1 MKEKWQYIGWS
12 ALAGLFGIALASG
25 VPLASQLIANGLSFS
40 PLALTS
46 SEVYQITAAVAMGS
60 QTGADRGSL
69 NDPIFEPPAVGKAVR
84 ADLEAMLITLYE
96 DGREIDTYPI
106 VSKGRS
112 GTPWETPTG
121 RYRILTREENHFSS
135 IGQVWMP
142 YSMQFFGNF
151 FIHGWPYDQYGQPVP
166 EGYSGGCIRL
176 ATEDAKDIY
185 NFVTL
190 DTVVSVYN
198 ANNGSVLPAEG
209 YELLSV
215 AEPAVSAGA
224 YTVADLET
232 GEIILAKNENQVYP
246 IASLSKLLTALTSLE
261 VINQYQ
267 LASVSATAIGAYG
280 YQGGLEKGERLPLEE
295 LIFPLLLESSN
306 DAAEVIAEHYGR
318 DIFLKQANNKAAA
331 IGLTHTKLDDPSGL
345 SAGNVSTARELAKLA
360 KHIYQSKRYI
370 FNVTNQL
377 ERKYGEHTWRNN
389 NHLIGAEG
397 YLGGK
402 NGFIDES
409 GQTQVA
415 LFELPLSEFGKR
427 KVVFIILKSA
437 NRERDMATLVD
448 FVREN
453 VIFGQPPAN
462 PTFEYL

>member
-1 MKEKWQYIGWS
+1 MKNFWHYFTWVS
-12 ALAGLFGIALASG
+12 LAALFGIALASA
-25 VPLASQLIANGLSFS
+25 VPLVGQLASSGFSLS
-40 PLALTS
+40 PLVFS
-46 SEVYQITAAVAMGS
+46 SNEVYQVTAAVAMGS
-60 QTGADRGSL
+60 QTDANRESL
-69 NDPIFEPPAVGKAVR
+69 NDPIFEPPTAGKAVR

-96 DGREIDTYPI
+96 DGREVKTYPI
-106 VSKGRS
+106 VSKGRP

-135 IGQVWMP
+135 IGEVWMP
-142 YSMQFFGNF
+142 YSLQFFGNF
-151 FIHGWPYDQYGQPVP
+151 FIHGWPYDQHGQPVP

-198 ANNGSVLPAEG
+198 ANNSDVSPTEG
-209 YELLSV
+209 YQLLSQIK
-215 AEPAVSAGA
+215 PNLSAQA

-232 GEIILAKNENQVYP
+232 GEIILAENENQVYP
-246 IASLSKLLTALTSLE
+246 IASISKLLTALTSLE

-267 LASVSATAIGAYG
+267 LASVSAAAVGTYG
-280 YQGGLEKGERLPLEE
+280 FQGGLEKGERLPLEE

-318 DIFLKQANNKAAA
+318 SIFLKQANNKAQA

-377 ERKYGEHTWRNN
+377 ERKYDEHTWRNN

-415 LFELPLSEFGKR
+415 LFELPLSEFGQR
-427 KVVFIILKSA
+427 KLVFTILKSDD
-437 NRERDMATLVD
+437 RKRDMDALTS